1 MRRRALI
8 ASPVL
13 IAPPLLLAAPAVGA
27 RGVIELMTADHRP
40 YASAGGPEPGF
51 VLTLTAE
58 LFRMLGLQVVFRF
71 MPWPL
76 AEARAAA
83 TPGAAIAPL
92 ARTPAREGR
101 FLWAVALFDDPTG
114 FATLHLRPPDTL
126 DEALALPRI
135 AVLGGGPDEAFLR
148 ARGFPNLVP
157 MPGRAEALAALH
169 TGDVSAWFCALPK
182 LRANLGRSA
191 LLGRPIVAQPA
202 WLALNPMGS
211 DVPLPLLR
219 KAFKA
224 LEADGSLQHLL
235 LPFLG
240 ERQ

>member
-8 ASPVL
+8 ASP
-13 IAPPLLLAAPAVGA
+13 LLLATPAVGA

-40 YASAGGPEPGF
+40 YASASGPEPGF
-51 VLTLTAE
+51 VLTLVAE

-71 MPWPL
+71 LPWPQ

-101 FLWAVALFDDPTG
+101 FLWAVALFEDPSG

-126 DEALALPRI
+126 EEALALPRI
-135 AVLGGGPDEAFLR
+135 AVLGGGPAEAFLR
-148 ARGFPNLVP
+148 ARGFSNLAP
-157 MPGRAEALAALH
+157 MPGRAEALAALDR
-169 TGDVSAWFCALPK
+169 GEASAWFCALPK
-182 LRANLGRSA
+182 LRANLGRPA
-191 LLGRPIVAQPA
+191 LLGPPIFAQPA
-202 WLALNPMGS
+202 WLALNPKGS
-211 DVPLPLLR
+211 DVPVPLLR
-219 KAFKA
+219 EAFEA
-224 LEADGSLQHLL
+224 LEADGSLQHLV

-240 ERQ
+240 ARQ